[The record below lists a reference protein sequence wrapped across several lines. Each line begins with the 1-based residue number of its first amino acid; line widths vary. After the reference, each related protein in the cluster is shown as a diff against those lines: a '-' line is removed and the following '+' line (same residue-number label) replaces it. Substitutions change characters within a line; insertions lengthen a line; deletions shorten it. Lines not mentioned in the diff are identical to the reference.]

1 MPEQDDVPL
10 RAHLDEVLIGGR
22 GKRPIVVVDYDP
34 AWPARFIMERGRIN
48 RALDQ
53 LPHSV
58 EHIGSTAVPG
68 LAAKPIIDIL
78 LTVDDVQDEAA
89 YRPALERAGYVLRVR
104 EDGHRMFR
112 TPQID
117 VHLHVYAAASPEV
130 RRYLL
135 LRDWLRA
142 SPADRVAYAQV
153 KRRLAGQDWEDMN
166 FYAQAKDSI
175 VASVLGH
182 AEQWAAQG
190 GKH

>member
-78 LTVDDVQDEAA
+78 LTVDHVQDEAA

-104 EDGHRMFR
+104 EDGELGYPDPQHTVACGRALHPHR
-112 TPQID
+112 
-117 VHLHVYAAASPEV
+117 
-130 RRYLL
+130 
-135 LRDWLRA
+135 LR
-142 SPADRVAYAQV
+142 PAR
-153 KRRLAGQDWEDMN
+153 
-166 FYAQAKDSI
+166 S
-175 VASVLGH
+175 
-182 AEQWAAQG
+182 
-190 GKH
+190 

>member
-1 MPEQDDVPL
+1 
-10 RAHLDEVLIGGR
+10 
-22 GKRPIVVVDYDP
+22 
-34 AWPARFIMERGRIN
+34 
-48 RALDQ
+48 
-53 LPHSV
+53 
-58 EHIGSTAVPG
+58 
-68 LAAKPIIDIL
+68 
-78 LTVDDVQDEAA
+78 
-89 YRPALERAGYVLRVR
+89 
-104 EDGHRMFR
+104 MFR

-117 VHLHVYAAASPEV
+117 VQLHVYAAASPEV

-142 SPADRVAYAQV
+142 CPADRVAYAQV

-166 FYAQAKDSI
+166 FYAQARDSI